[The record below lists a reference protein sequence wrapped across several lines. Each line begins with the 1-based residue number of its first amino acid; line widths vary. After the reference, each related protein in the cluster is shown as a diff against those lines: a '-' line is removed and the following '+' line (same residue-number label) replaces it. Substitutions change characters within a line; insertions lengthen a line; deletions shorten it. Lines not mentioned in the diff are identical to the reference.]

1 MCQAR
6 AETRMLT
13 PNGIS
18 KSQILQGTNTY
29 CNRSA
34 NVFHKQ
40 PDMNGLGLYYIR
52 HQVNTNRKLNKAECC
67 LTVLRWIL
75 HSPSSS
81 WQLWSSLESMASAA
95 SFYFLPLHLGCVCFV
110 SYLPFILQRHWP
122 LNFGTIYFQLRA
134 CSKTG

>member
-6 AETRMLT
+6 AETRMLI

-75 HSPSSS
+75 HSPFKLLAALVIFRIHGFSCILLLPASAS
-81 WQLWSSLESMASAA
+81 GLCLLCFISSL
-95 SFYFLPLHLGCVCFV
+95 
-110 SYLPFILQRHWP
+110 YL
-122 LNFGTIYFQLRA
+122 T
-134 CSKTG
+134 KTPAIEFWD